1 MVLPVIAVAKPVTEG
16 LKAMMAEVGP
26 DATIPKIYQKFLP
39 RITSLVY
46 DASLCKQM
54 NLDRLM
60 EEGNTYLQKWVYYVY
75 WVFYCLVHIYK

>member
-1 MVLPVIAVAKPVTEG
+1 MTEG

-26 DATIPKIYQKFLP
+26 DATIPEIYQKFLP
-39 RITSLVY
+39 SITSLVY

-60 EEGNTYLQKWVYYVY
+60 EEGNTYLQK
-75 WVFYCLVHIYK
+75 